1 MASWKKVIVSGSTA
15 ELLAVSSSAVY
26 IQNGQLLSTPASTTL
41 SGSFSG
47 SFSGNGVNVTG
58 VVTSSFA
65 ITASYVQNAQSASYV
80 LNAQTA
86 SYVLQAVSASF
97 ATLAR
102 TANTASYVVTAL
114 TASYVQNA
122 QTASYVLQAVSASFA
137 TLARTADTA
146 SYADNFTVG
155 NTLTAQRIVVQ
166 TITSSVAFDS
176 GSNRFGSLSSNTQT
190 FTGSVGITGS
200 LSVSAGVIN
209 QLTASFA
216 ITSSH
221 ALTVSGGVA
230 SYIPLW
236 STNTALT
243 SSIIYQS
250 SNNIGIGTAS
260 PTLPPG
266 RTGLV
271 LRPTSGQTSSEI
283 VIQSNNNTDGT
294 FAGLAVSNIFNDGA
308 AVYQRANLH
317 LRFGTNDLERM
328 RITETGNVGIGTVAP
343 TVRLD
348 VSGSVNITGSLNV
361 TGSIAVTPGVV
372 NQLTSS
378 FAVTAS
384 YIASA
389 AALANTL
396 TLGTGLTGT
405 SYNGSAA
412 VTTAISGA
420 ASLTTNEVP
429 KWTGT
434 GFIDSNI
441 LDNGTQ
447 VQIQAGA
454 SSGLS
459 VAAGGVN
466 VTGNSTFNN
475 DLTVTG
481 NLTVNGTATLVNS
494 TNTFIKDQFIQIA
507 SGSTT
512 LTDAGIIAQ
521 YNAAG
526 SGSAFFLESAAAGTY
541 GRWAV
546 AYDLL
551 GTVTS
556 AAADEWMVTT
566 KINASAPGAAVPTW
580 GGATNGVGNMWV
592 TTAGDIFIY
601 A

>member
-1 MASWKKVIVSGSTA
+1 MPSWKRVVVSGSIA
-15 ELLAVSSSAVY
+15 DLSVVSASAHYV
-26 IQNGQLLSTPASTTL
+26 QNGQVLTNPASTIL

-47 SFSGNGVNVTG
+47 SFAGNGANVTG
-58 VVTSSFA
+58 IVTASHATTASFVA
-65 ITASYVQNAQSASYV
+65 LAQTASYVQNAVSASYV
-80 LNAQTA
+80 LNA
-86 SYVLQAVSASF
+86 VSASF
-97 ATLAR
+97 AS
-102 TANTASYVVTAL
+102 TAS
-114 TASYVQNA
+114 S
-122 QTASYVLQAVSASFA
+122 
-137 TLARTADTA
+137 
-146 SYADNFTVG
+146 ADNFTVRG
-155 NTLTAQRIVVQ
+155 TLTAQTIVAQ
-166 TITSSVAFDS
+166 TITSSIEFVT
-176 GSNRFGSLSSNTQT
+176 GSTRNGSLLSNTHQ
-190 FTGSVGITGS
+190 FTGSVSVTGS
-200 LSVSAGVIN
+200 TFLIGNV
-209 QLTASFA
+209 
-216 ITSSH
+216 
-221 ALTVSGGVA
+221 
-230 SYIPLW
+230 
-236 STNTALT
+236 
-243 SSIIYQS
+243 
-250 SNNIGIGTAS
+250 GIGTTS
-260 PTLPPG
+260 PTLPSG

-343 TVRLD
+343 TAKLD

-361 TGSIAVTPGVV
+361 TGSIAVTPGVI

-389 AALANTL
+389 AALANAL

-420 ASLTTNEVP
+420 AALTTNLVP

-434 GFIDSNI
+434 GFNNSNI
-441 LDNGTQ
+441 TDTGTQ
-447 VQIQAGA
+447 VQIGAGA

-475 DLTVTG
+475 DVTVTG

-494 TNTFIKDQFIQIA
+494 TNTSIKDQFIQIA

-512 LTDAGIIAQ
+512 LVDAGIIAQ

-526 SGSAFFLESAAAGTY
+526 SGSAFFLESSAAGTY

-556 AAADEWMVTT
+556 SPADEWMVTT